1 MSSQFENLSNKF
13 NSLISQYQET
23 YRDFINTI
31 NSNNNSFITNPE
43 SAYLSENNID
53 IIKNS
58 SVESCKTSCQS
69 NKSCSGATFN
79 NSLNTCS
86 LNSGNGNIVRSSNE
100 TAIVKQALFY
110 SYKLE
115 NLNNELIN
123 INKNMINSIKDNVD
137 NYELSKNINLQ
148 KSEIIK
154 NNYNTLI
161 NERSQIAEIIRQ
173 YETLNSAYEN
183 GNLSLKSNYYNYILY
198 MIIVIILIIILL
210 NINTQFYDN
219 NFVINKLIFMILLI
233 IGLIYIFKN

>member
-1 MSSQFENLSNKF
+1 MEILSNKF

-31 NSNNNSFITNPE
+31 NSNNNLLITNPE

-58 SVESCKTSCQS
+58 SVENCKTSCQS

-79 NSLNTCS
+79 NTLNTCS
-86 LNSGNGNIVRSSNE
+86 LNSGNGHIVRSSNE

-154 NNYNTLI
+154 NNYNTLV
-161 NERSQIAEIIRQ
+161 NERNQIAEIIRQ

-183 GNLSLKSNYYNYILY
+183 GNLSLTSNYYNYILY

-210 NINTQFYDN
+210 NINTQLSDN
-219 NFVINKLIFMILLI
+219 NFVTNKLIFTILLI